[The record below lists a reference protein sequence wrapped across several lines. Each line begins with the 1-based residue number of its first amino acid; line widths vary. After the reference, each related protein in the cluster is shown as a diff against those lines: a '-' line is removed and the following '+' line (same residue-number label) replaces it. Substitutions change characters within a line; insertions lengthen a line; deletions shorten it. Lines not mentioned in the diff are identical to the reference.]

1 VYWRVNLEIPYKMK
15 QIATLFFLGLM
26 ILSLGAC
33 KKRVSTDDPENKTAM
48 EKLKVSADF
57 GWSTTKDVRFSIT
70 AQDNIGQP
78 IAGAKFYVYTKS
90 PEVGGTLIVSGLTN
104 GMGKYVLDYKVPAY
118 YEKLFVTTSFVG
130 LPAEME
136 IELTPFG
143 FDVVF
148 GGVPSKQALK
158 SVLEPSATNAVYK
171 FLGSYNSQGVPAYL
185 EPVNDPI
192 TAAFLTD
199 INNTLPEKIKLPISH
214 PEYFNDIY
222 DHNIR
227 LVETCDVWV
236 TFVTEGAGYKNV
248 LGFYTYPTNSPPA
261 TPADIDSITII
272 FPNASLQGSGG
283 GLQPGNKVKIGR
295 FNANTTI
302 AWALIADGWV
312 NNQVTNGRWTI
323 YSTKHLN
330 QAFNPLL
337 NQHTVL
343 LRDPGRQLFLL
354 GIEDIRRTQ
363 SGSDHDF
370 NDAVFYVTAN
380 PLQAVDPTGL
390 PIVDYVGDDSDGDG
404 VPNQFDDY
412 PEDPDKAFNNYF
424 FNKGDFGTLAFEDLW
439 PYRGDYDFNDAVIDY
454 NFNQITNGNNQV
466 VEISGTF
473 ILRAHGAYYHNG
485 FGIELPVLP
494 EKIQSVTGQR
504 ISGQYINLN
513 SNGTERNQ
521 KNATIIVWDDSYE
534 VLPPAGSSIG
544 VNTTPEVPFI
554 IPDTLVISIL
564 LKDPV
569 PLNQLG
575 IPPYNP
581 FIIVDGQRGVEVHLP
596 DKPPTSLADLS
607 LLGTGHDNSIPSQ
620 NRFYKTQ
627 NNLPWAI
634 NIIERFEYPV
644 EKAEILDGYLKFAE
658 WAESGG
664 QLYSDWF
671 RDNPGYRNK
680 AKIYEPSSK

>member
-1 VYWRVNLEIPYKMK
+1 MK
-15 QIATLFFLGLM
+15 IQTFLSALIVVFLFFV
-26 ILSLGAC
+26 SC
-33 KKRVSTDDPENKTAM
+33 TKRIPNDDPQGATAM
-48 EKLKVSADF
+48 EKLSVSSGF
-57 GWSTTKDVRFSIT
+57 GWSTTKNAKFSIT
-70 AQDNIGQP
+70 ALDNIDQP
-78 IAGAKFYVYTKS
+78 ISGAKFFVFTKN
-90 PEVGGTLIVSGLTN
+90 PEDGGTLIVSGLTN
-104 GMGKYVLDYKVPAY
+104 DQGKYIVDYQVPAY
-118 YEKLFVTTSFVG
+118 YEKLFISTSFVG
-130 LPAEME
+130 LPNEME
-136 IELTPFG
+136 VELNQEG

-148 GGVPSKQALK
+148 GGLTSKHSLK
-158 SVLEPSATNAVYK
+158 SVLEPSAANAVYK

-185 EPVNDPI
+185 EPENDPI

-199 INNTLPEKIKLPISH
+199 INNTLPEKIKLPVSH
-214 PEYFNDIY
+214 PEYFSDIY

-248 LGFYTYPTNSPPA
+248 LGFYTYPTDAPPA

-302 AWALIADGWV
+302 GWALIADGWA
-312 NNQVTNGRWTI
+312 NNQVTNGRWI
-323 YSTKHLN
+323 VYSTKHLN
-330 QAFNPLL
+330 QAYNPDL

-343 LRDPGRQLFLL
+343 LRDPGRKLFLL
-354 GIEDIRRTQ
+354 GIEDIKRTQ

-380 PLQAVDPTGL
+380 PVQAVDPSGL

-412 PEDPDKAFNNYF
+412 PEDPEKAFNNYF

-454 NFNQITNGNNQV
+454 NFNQITNGDNEV
-466 VEISGTF
+466 VEIYGTF

-485 FGIELPVLP
+485 FGFELPVSP
-494 EKIQSVTGQR
+494 EMVKSVAGSR

-513 SNGTERNQ
+513 TNGTEQNQ
-521 KNATIIVWDDSYE
+521 VNATIIVWDDSYE
-534 VLPPAGSSIG
+534 VLPPAGNSIG
-544 VNTTPEVPFI
+544 ANTTPEVPFI
-554 IPDTLVISIL
+554 VPDTLSLSIIL
-564 LKDPV
+564 NEAV
-569 PLNQLG
+569 PLSQLG

-581 FIIVDGQRGVEVHLP
+581 FIIVNGDRGVEVHLP
-596 DKPPTSLADLS
+596 DKAPTSLANTS

-634 NIIERFEYPV
+634 NIIERFEYPI
-644 EKAEILDGYLKFAE
+644 EKAEILDGYLKFAD

-671 RDNPGYRNK
+671 RDNAGYRNK
-680 AKIYEPSSK
+680 LKIYAPSEK